1 MEHAKDGDTSVF
13 MDPFS
18 CHQDSTYL
26 VAIVQKFMVCT
37 AVLCKL
43 QSCVVMLFCFSWTP
57 SRDIKST
64 QQLQ

>member
-13 MDPFS
+13 MDLVS

-26 VAIVQKFMVCT
+26 VAIVQTFMVCT
-37 AVLCKL
+37 AVLCKRK
-43 QSCVVMLFCFSWTP
+43 SCVVMFCFSRTP
-57 SRDIKST
+57 NRDIKST